1 MTRKKAPA
9 DTEPQTL
16 EVEVD
21 ITAVPEK
28 PKKADTKKEISDLEV
43 ARKLVNIHS
52 SAQSRNLEFSLTF
65 ECVKKLLEY
74 NTCYYTNHQFTEDG
88 PHQRTFDR
96 IDNEKGYVVGRYS

>member
-16 EVEVD
+16 EVEVVVD
-21 ITAVPEK
+21 ITAVPQK

-74 NTCYYTNHQFTEDG
+74 PAT
-88 PHQRTFDR
+88 
-96 IDNEKGYVVGRYS
+96 